1 MLYPYSNMQ
10 KLNMVQIVIAKG
22 EATYRASDQTL
33 VPALKDVHQ
42 QANEG
47 ELGNVL
53 ITPTTNTDNI

>member
-1 MLYPYSNMQ
+1 MQ
-10 KLNMVQIVIAKG
+10 KLNMIQIVIAKG